1 MARNPQ
7 LTGERGL
14 PDTGSTPIRSAET
27 RVSPAHGRRRGSSR
41 TPQARSRR
49 RWADDGLIVVLAIG
63 AAVLLRAFVAQAYWI
78 PSASME
84 PQLRIND
91 RVVVS
96 RLAYHLHPV
105 HRGDIVVFK
114 APPGIEATPKPPSNP
129 VARVVHDVGV
139 ALGFAQDQTV
149 LIKRVIGLPG
159 DRVEGRDGRL
169 YVDGERLSEP
179 YLPKGT
185 FTSTFGPV
193 TVPTGHVWVMGDNR
207 TDSEDSRVF
216 GAVPISSIVGR
227 AIWKV
232 WPPWRASFL

>member
-1 MARNPQ
+1 MITGRRTGAR
-7 LTGERGL
+7 TGAR
-14 PDTGSTPIRSAET
+14 TGGR
-27 RVSPAHGRRRGSSR
+27 GRRRLVE
-41 TPQARSRR
+41 
-49 RWADDGLIVVLAIG
+49 DGFIIALAVVI
-63 AAVLLRAFVAQAYWI
+63 AVVVRAFVAQAYWI

-84 PQLRIND
+84 PQLQIND

-96 RLAYHLHPV
+96 RLAFHLHPP

-114 APPGIEATPKPPSNP
+114 APPGIEPPPAAPSNP
-129 VARVVHDVGV
+129 VSRGLHDVGV

-159 DRVEGRDGRL
+159 DRVAGRDGHIYIDGYRL
-169 YVDGERLSEP
+169 VEP

-193 TVPTGHVWVMGDNR
+193 TVPAGDVFVMGDNR
-207 TDSEDSRVF
+207 TNSLDSRAF
-216 GAVPISSIVGR
+216 GPVPQRTIIGR

-232 WPPWRASFL
+232 WPPWRPSFL

>member
-1 MARNPQ
+1 MA
-7 LTGERGL
+7 E
-14 PDTGSTPIRSAET
+14 
-27 RVSPAHGRRRGSSR
+27 
-41 TPQARSRR
+41 
-49 RWADDGLIVVLAIG
+49 DGGIIALAIVI
-63 AAVLLRAFVAQAYWI
+63 AILVRAFVAQAYWI

-84 PQLRIND
+84 PQLHIND

-96 RLAYHLHPV
+96 RLAFDLHPV

-114 APPGIEATPKPPSNP
+114 SPPGVEPPTSPPSNP
-129 VARVVHDVGV
+129 VARIFRDAGV

-159 DRVEGRDGRL
+159 DLVSATGGHV
-169 YVDGERLSEP
+169 YIDGELLREP

-185 FTSTFGPV
+185 FTSSFDPV
-193 TVPTGHVWVMGDNR
+193 LVPPGHVWVMGDNR
-207 TDSEDSRVF
+207 GDSLDSRVF
-216 GAVPISSIVGR
+216 GAIPIHTVVGR